1 MLCHE
6 VCSQPGHDSIGLA
19 CEKRLNP
26 HTHRQTDKHL
36 TLASETLDA
45 CCIICHFI
53 DSVVSL
59 APEHLIVDATMAAK
73 SYKMRL

>member
-6 VCSQPGHDSIGLA
+6 VGSQPGHDSIGLA

-36 TLASETLDA
+36 TFASETA
-45 CCIICHFI
+45 F
-53 DSVVSL
+53 
-59 APEHLIVDATMAAK
+59 
-73 SYKMRL
+73 

>member
-6 VCSQPGHDSIGLA
+6 VCSQPGHVSIGLV

-26 HTHRQTDKHL
+26 HTHTDRHL
-36 TLASETLDA
+36 TFVSWTLDD

-53 DSVVSL
+53 DSVASL
-59 APEHLIVDATMAAK
+59 APEHLIVDATMAAN